1 MTAASIVRGRRM
13 APGNCL
19 RSKRATPCPPRH
31 PIPPATTSSPYAWGT
46 CVQIHPVDLTKTQM
60 QVIGKVD
67 GVRPSPLAVA
77 KRVVAENGIK
87 GLYAGLSAALLRQAV
102 YGTARLGL
110 HRTFSNQLKGDN
122 PTLSLG
128 GKVAASMV
136 RRGGMRWM

>member
-1 MTAASIVRGRRM
+1 
-13 APGNCL
+13 
-19 RSKRATPCPPRH
+19 
-31 PIPPATTSSPYAWGT
+31 
-46 CVQIHPVDLTKTQM
+46 VDLTKTQM